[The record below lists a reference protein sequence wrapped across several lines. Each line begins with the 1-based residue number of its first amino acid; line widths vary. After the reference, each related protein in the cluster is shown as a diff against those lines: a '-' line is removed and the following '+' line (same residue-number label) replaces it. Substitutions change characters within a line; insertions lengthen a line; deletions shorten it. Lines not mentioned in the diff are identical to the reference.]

1 MHCYPNVFMAQCHNK
16 EECVSFL
23 LNLNTNLPPV
33 TCALLFSGMCAHSSV
48 KRSSN
53 LLHSA
58 AMAMTTVMSLN
69 DGTFQLHCDL
79 KCRACVLSSCALGS
93 TA

>member
-1 MHCYPNVFMAQCHNK
+1 MHCYPNVFMAQCHNR

-23 LNLNTNLPPV
+23 LNLNTNLPRV
-33 TCALLFSGMCAHSSV
+33 TCALLFCGMCAHSSV
-48 KRSSN
+48 TKSRSN
-53 LLHSA
+53 LPHGA

-79 KCRACVLSSCALGS
+79 KC
-93 TA
+93 